1 MNIILL
7 SGGSGQRLWPLS
19 NTVRSKQFIPLL
31 KSESGEHQSM
41 VQRVYH
47 QIKTVDKDANVVIAT
62 GKRQVGTIKHQLGS
76 KVSICV
82 EPCRRDTFPAIALA
96 SAYLAGMKGVDPS
109 EPVVVC
115 PVDPYVNLDYFE
127 AVKKLSD
134 MAASSDANL
143 SLMGIAPTFP
153 SSGFGYIMPE
163 TKDEISKVNR
173 FIEKPTEEAAAKYIE
188 EGAIWNGGVFAFK
201 LSYLLNVSKKMLGSA
216 DYQYLYDNYASL
228 TKISFDY
235 AVVEKEDNIQCLRFA
250 GQWQDVGTW
259 SAFCDVM
266 DDEAIGKVQMKDC
279 TNTNVINQLDMP
291 VICVGL
297 NDIVVS
303 VGCDG
308 VLVSDKTQSSTIK
321 PLVDRLDPIARFE
334 EKAWGS
340 FTVLD
345 IQPESLT
352 IKIILLPGHELN
364 YHSHEHRDEVWTV
377 LSGCGYVVVNDE
389 KKDVKAGDVVVLPVG
404 SKHTIHATS
413 ELQVI
418 EVQTG
423 AILDAEDKTKYPL
436 VAVSRY

>member
-31 KSESGEHQSM
+31 SNDKGEHESM
-41 VQRVYH
+41 VQRVYR
-47 QIKTVDKDANVVIAT
+47 QITTVDSSANVVIAT

-76 KVSICV
+76 KVSICI

-96 SAYLAGMKGVDPS
+96 SAFLASVKNVDPD

-127 AVKKLSD
+127 AVKKLSEL
-134 MAASSDANL
+134 AADGQSNL
-143 SLMGIAPTFP
+143 SLLGIAPTFP
-153 SSGFGYIMPE
+153 SSSYGYIMPE
-163 TKDEISKVNR
+163 SKDTVSRVNR
-173 FIEKPTEEAAAKYIE
+173 FIEKPNEAAAAEYIE
-188 EGAIWNGGVFAFK
+188 QGALWNGGVFAYR
-201 LSYLLNVSKKMLGSA
+201 LSYLLDISRKMLGSA
-216 DYQYLYDNYASL
+216 DYQTLYDNYENL

-235 AVVEKEDNIQCLRFA
+235 AVVEKENNIRCLRFA
-250 GQWQDVGTW
+250 GEWRDVGSW
-259 SAFCDVM
+259 DAFTDVM
-266 DDEAIGKVQMKDC
+266 DSEAIGNVQMADC
-279 TNTNVINQLDMP
+279 KNTNVINQLDMP

-308 VLVSDKTQSSTIK
+308 VLVSDKTKSSTIK
-321 PLVDRLDPIARFE
+321 PYVDKLDPMARFE

-340 FTVLD
+340 FTILD

-352 IKIILLPGHELN
+352 IKIILRPGNKLK

-377 LSGCGYVVVNDE
+377 LSGTGYTIVDDVRRE
-389 KKDVKAGDVVVLPVG
+389 VKAGDVITLPVG
-404 SKHTIHATS
+404 SRHTIHATT

-423 AILDAEDKTKYPL
+423 AILDADDKI
-436 VAVSRY
+436 RY

>member
-31 KSESGEHQSM
+31 SNDKGEHESM
-41 VQRVYH
+41 VQRVYR
-47 QIKTVDKDANVVIAT
+47 QITTVDSSANVVIAT

-76 KVSICV
+76 KVSICI

-96 SAYLAGMKGVDPS
+96 SAFLASVKNVSPD

-127 AVKKLSD
+127 AVKKLSELATD
-134 MAASSDANL
+134 GQSNL
-143 SLMGIAPTFP
+143 ALLGIAPTFP
-153 SSGFGYIMPE
+153 SSSYGYIMPE
-163 TKDEISKVNR
+163 SKDTVSRVNR
-173 FIEKPTEEAAAKYIE
+173 FIEKPNETAAAEYIE
-188 EGAIWNGGVFAFK
+188 QGALWNGGVFAYK
-201 LSYLLNVSKKMLGSA
+201 LSYLLEISRKMLGSA
-216 DYQYLYDNYASL
+216 DYQTLYDNYENL

-235 AVVEKEDNIQCLRFA
+235 AVVEKEKNIRCLRFA
-250 GQWQDVGTW
+250 GEWRDVGSW
-259 SAFCDVM
+259 DAFTDVM
-266 DDEAIGKVQMKDC
+266 DSEAIGNVQMADC
-279 TNTNVINQLDMP
+279 KNTNVINQLDMP

-308 VLVSDKTQSSTIK
+308 VLVSDKAKSSTIK
-321 PLVDRLDPIARFE
+321 PYVDKLDPMARFE

-340 FTVLD
+340 FTILD

-352 IKIILLPGHELN
+352 IKIILRPGNELK
-364 YHSHEHRDEVWTV
+364 YHSHEYRDEVWTV
-377 LSGCGYVVVNDE
+377 LSGTGYTIVD
-389 KKDVKAGDVVVLPVG
+389 DVRREVKSGDVITLPVG
-404 SKHTIHATS
+404 SRHTIHATT

-423 AILDAEDKTKYPL
+423 AILDADDKI
-436 VAVSRY
+436 RY

>member
-31 KSESGEHQSM
+31 SNEDGEHESM
-41 VQRVYH
+41 VQRVYR
-47 QIKTVDKDANVVIAT
+47 QITTVDSSANVVIAT

-76 KVSICV
+76 KVSICI

-96 SAYLAGMKGVDPS
+96 SAFLASVKNVNPD

-127 AVKKLSD
+127 AVKKLSEL
-134 MAASSDANL
+134 AADGQSNL
-143 SLMGIAPTFP
+143 SLLGIAPTFP
-153 SSGFGYIMPE
+153 SSSYGYIMPE
-163 TKDEISKVNR
+163 SKDTVSRVSR
-173 FIEKPTEEAAAKYIE
+173 FIEKPNETAATEYIE
-188 EGAIWNGGVFAFK
+188 QGALWNGGVFAYR
-201 LSYLLNVSKKMLGSA
+201 LSYLLDISRKMLGSA
-216 DYQYLYDNYASL
+216 DYQTLYDNYENL

-235 AVVEKEDNIQCLRFA
+235 AVVEKENNIRCLRFS
-250 GQWQDVGTW
+250 GEWRDVGSW
-259 SAFCDVM
+259 DAFTDVM
-266 DDEAIGKVQMKDC
+266 DSETIGNVQMADC
-279 TNTNVINQLDMP
+279 KNTNVINQLDMP

-297 NDIVVS
+297 KDVVVS

-308 VLVSDKTQSSTIK
+308 VLVSDKAKSSTIK
-321 PLVDRLDPIARFE
+321 PYVDKLDPMARFE

-340 FTVLD
+340 FTILD

-352 IKIILLPGHELN
+352 IKIILRPGNELK

-377 LSGCGYVVVNDE
+377 LSGTGYAIVD
-389 KKDVKAGDVVVLPVG
+389 DVRREIKAGDVVTLPVG
-404 SKHTIHATS
+404 CRHTIHATT

-423 AILDAEDKTKYPL
+423 AILDADDKIKHEM
-436 VAVSRY
+436 A

>member
-7 SGGSGQRLWPLS
+7 SGGSGQRLWPIS

-31 KSESGEHQSM
+31 SNDKGEHESM
-41 VQRVYH
+41 VQRVYR
-47 QIKTVDKDANVVIAT
+47 QITTVDSSANVVIAT

-76 KVSICV
+76 KVSICI

-96 SAYLAGMKGVDPS
+96 SAFLASVKNVSPD

-127 AVKKLSD
+127 AVKKLSEL
-134 MAASSDANL
+134 AADGQSNL
-143 SLMGIAPTFP
+143 SLLGIAPTFP
-153 SSGFGYIMPE
+153 SSSYGYIMPKS
-163 TKDEISKVNR
+163 KDTVSRVNR
-173 FIEKPTEEAAAKYIE
+173 FIEKPNETAAAEYIE
-188 EGAIWNGGVFAFK
+188 QGALWNGGVFAYK
-201 LSYLLNVSKKMLGSA
+201 LSYLLEISRKMLGSA
-216 DYQYLYDNYASL
+216 DYQTLYDNYENL

-235 AVVEKEDNIQCLRFA
+235 AVVEKEKNIRCLRFA
-250 GQWQDVGTW
+250 GEWRDVGSW
-259 SAFCDVM
+259 DAFTDVM
-266 DDEAIGKVQMKDC
+266 DSEAIGNVQMADC
-279 TNTNVINQLDMP
+279 KNTNVINQLDMP

-308 VLVSDKTQSSTIK
+308 VLVSDKAKSSTIK
-321 PLVDRLDPIARFE
+321 PYVDKLDPMARFE

-340 FTVLD
+340 FTILD

-352 IKIILLPGHELN
+352 IKIILRPGNELK
-364 YHSHEHRDEVWTV
+364 YHSHKYRDEVWTV
-377 LSGCGYVVVNDE
+377 LSGTGYTIVD
-389 KKDVKAGDVVVLPVG
+389 DVRREVKSGDVITLPVG
-404 SKHTIHATS
+404 SRHTIHATT

-423 AILDAEDKTKYPL
+423 AILDADDKIKHEM
-436 VAVSRY
+436 A

>member
-31 KSESGEHQSM
+31 SNDKGEHESM
-41 VQRVYH
+41 VQRVYR
-47 QIKTVDKDANVVIAT
+47 QITTVDSSANVVIAT

-76 KVSICV
+76 KVSICI

-96 SAYLAGMKGVDPS
+96 SAFLASVKNVDPD

-127 AVKKLSD
+127 AVKKLSEL
-134 MAASSDANL
+134 AADGQSNL
-143 SLMGIAPTFP
+143 SLLGIAPTFP
-153 SSGFGYIMPE
+153 SSSYGYIMPE
-163 TKDEISKVNR
+163 SKDTVSRVNR
-173 FIEKPTEEAAAKYIE
+173 FIEKPNEAAAAEYIE
-188 EGAIWNGGVFAFK
+188 QGALWNGGVFAYR
-201 LSYLLNVSKKMLGSA
+201 LSYLLDISRKMLGSA
-216 DYQYLYDNYASL
+216 DYQTLYDNYENL

-235 AVVEKEDNIQCLRFA
+235 AVVEKENNIRCLRFA
-250 GQWQDVGTW
+250 GEWRDVGSW
-259 SAFCDVM
+259 DAFTDVM
-266 DDEAIGKVQMKDC
+266 DSEAIGNVQMADC
-279 TNTNVINQLDMP
+279 KNTNVINQLDMP

-308 VLVSDKTQSSTIK
+308 VLVSDKTKSSTIK
-321 PLVDRLDPIARFE
+321 PYVDKLDPMARFE

-340 FTVLD
+340 FTILD

-352 IKIILLPGHELN
+352 IKIILRPGNELK

-377 LSGCGYVVVNDE
+377 LSGTGYTIVDDVRRE
-389 KKDVKAGDVVVLPVG
+389 VKAGDVITLPVG
-404 SKHTIHATS
+404 SRHTIHATT

-423 AILDAEDKTKYPL
+423 AILDANDKI
-436 VAVSRY
+436 RY

>member
-31 KSESGEHQSM
+31 SNDKGEHESM
-41 VQRVYH
+41 VQRVYR
-47 QIKTVDKDANVVIAT
+47 QITTVDSSANVVIAT

-76 KVSICV
+76 KVSICI

-96 SAYLAGMKGVDPS
+96 SAFLASVKNVDPD

-127 AVKKLSD
+127 AVKKLSEL
-134 MAASSDANL
+134 AADGQSNL
-143 SLMGIAPTFP
+143 SLLGIAPTFP
-153 SSGFGYIMPE
+153 SSSYGYIMPE
-163 TKDEISKVNR
+163 SKDTVSRVNR
-173 FIEKPTEEAAAKYIE
+173 FIEKPNEAAAAEYIE
-188 EGAIWNGGVFAFK
+188 QGALWNGGVFAYR
-201 LSYLLNVSKKMLGSA
+201 LSYLLDISRKMLGSA
-216 DYQYLYDNYASL
+216 DYQTLYDNYENL

-235 AVVEKEDNIQCLRFA
+235 AVVEKENNIRCLRFA
-250 GQWQDVGTW
+250 GEWRDVGSW
-259 SAFCDVM
+259 DAFTDVM
-266 DDEAIGKVQMKDC
+266 DSEAIGNVQMADC
-279 TNTNVINQLDMP
+279 KNTNVINQLDMP

-308 VLVSDKTQSSTIK
+308 VLVSDKTKSSTIK
-321 PLVDRLDPIARFE
+321 PYVDKLDPMARFE

-340 FTVLD
+340 FTILD

-352 IKIILLPGHELN
+352 IKIILRPGNELK

-377 LSGCGYVVVNDE
+377 LSGTGYTIVDDVRRE
-389 KKDVKAGDVVVLPVG
+389 VKAGDVITLPVG
-404 SKHTIHATS
+404 SRHTIHATT

-423 AILDAEDKTKYPL
+423 AILDADDKIKHEM
-436 VAVSRY
+436 A

>member
-31 KSESGEHQSM
+31 SNDKGEHESM
-41 VQRVYH
+41 VQRVYR
-47 QIKTVDKDANVVIAT
+47 QITTVDSSANVVIAT

-76 KVSICV
+76 KVSICI

-96 SAYLAGMKGVDPS
+96 SAFLASVKNVDPD

-127 AVKKLSD
+127 AVKKLSEL
-134 MAASSDANL
+134 ASDGQSNL
-143 SLMGIAPTFP
+143 SLLGIAPTFP
-153 SSGFGYIMPE
+153 SSSYGYIMPE
-163 TKDEISKVNR
+163 SKDTVSRVNR
-173 FIEKPTEEAAAKYIE
+173 FIEKPNEAAAAEYIE
-188 EGAIWNGGVFAFK
+188 QGALWNGGVFAYR
-201 LSYLLNVSKKMLGSA
+201 LSYLLDISRKMLGSA
-216 DYQYLYDNYASL
+216 DYQTLYDNYENL

-235 AVVEKEDNIQCLRFA
+235 AVVEKENNIRCLRFA
-250 GQWQDVGTW
+250 GEWRDVGSW
-259 SAFCDVM
+259 DAFTDVM
-266 DDEAIGKVQMKDC
+266 DSEAIGNVQMADC
-279 TNTNVINQLDMP
+279 KNTNVINQLDMP

-308 VLVSDKTQSSTIK
+308 VLVSDKTKSSTIK
-321 PLVDRLDPIARFE
+321 PYVDKLDPMARFE

-340 FTVLD
+340 FTILD

-352 IKIILLPGHELN
+352 IKIILRPGNELK

-377 LSGCGYVVVNDE
+377 LSGTGYTIVD
-389 KKDVKAGDVVVLPVG
+389 DVRRELKAGDVITLPVG
-404 SKHTIHATS
+404 SRHTIHATT

-423 AILDAEDKTKYPL
+423 AILDADDKI
-436 VAVSRY
+436 RY

>member
-31 KSESGEHQSM
+31 SNDKGEHESM
-41 VQRVYH
+41 VQRVYR
-47 QIKTVDKDANVVIAT
+47 QITTVDSSANVVIAT

-76 KVSICV
+76 KVSICI

-96 SAYLAGMKGVDPS
+96 SAFLASVKNVSPD

-127 AVKKLSD
+127 AVKKLSEL
-134 MAASSDANL
+134 AADGQSNL
-143 SLMGIAPTFP
+143 SLLGIAPTFP
-153 SSGFGYIMPE
+153 SSSYGYIMPE
-163 TKDEISKVNR
+163 SKDTVSRVNR
-173 FIEKPTEEAAAKYIE
+173 FIEKPNETAAAEYIE
-188 EGAIWNGGVFAFK
+188 QGALWNGGVFAYK
-201 LSYLLNVSKKMLGSA
+201 LSYLLEISRKMLGSA
-216 DYQYLYDNYASL
+216 DYQTLYDNYENL

-235 AVVEKEDNIQCLRFA
+235 AVVEKEKNIRCLRFA
-250 GQWQDVGTW
+250 GEWRDVGSW
-259 SAFCDVM
+259 DAFTDVM
-266 DDEAIGKVQMKDC
+266 DSEAIGNVQMADC
-279 TNTNVINQLDMP
+279 KNTNVINQLDMP

-308 VLVSDKTQSSTIK
+308 VLVSDKAKSSTIK
-321 PLVDRLDPIARFE
+321 PYVDKLDPMARFE

-340 FTVLD
+340 FTILD

-352 IKIILLPGHELN
+352 IKIILRPGNELK
-364 YHSHEHRDEVWTV
+364 YHSHEYRDEVWTV
-377 LSGCGYVVVNDE
+377 LSGTGYTIVD
-389 KKDVKAGDVVVLPVG
+389 DVRREVKSGDVITLPVG
-404 SKHTIHATS
+404 SRHTIHATT

-423 AILDAEDKTKYPL
+423 AILDADDKIKHEM
-436 VAVSRY
+436 A

>member
-31 KSESGEHQSM
+31 SNDKGEHESM
-41 VQRVYH
+41 VQRVYR
-47 QIKTVDKDANVVIAT
+47 QITTVDSSANVVIAT

-76 KVSICV
+76 KVSICI

-96 SAYLAGMKGVDPS
+96 SAFLASVKNVDPD

-127 AVKKLSD
+127 SVKKLSEL
-134 MAASSDANL
+134 ASDGQSNL
-143 SLMGIAPTFP
+143 SLLGIAPTFP
-153 SSGFGYIMPE
+153 SSSYGYIMPE
-163 TKDEISKVNR
+163 SKDTVSRVNR
-173 FIEKPTEEAAAKYIE
+173 FIEKPNEAAAAEYIE
-188 EGAIWNGGVFAFK
+188 QGALWNGGVFAYR
-201 LSYLLNVSKKMLGSA
+201 LSYLLDISRKMLGSA
-216 DYQYLYDNYASL
+216 DYQTLYDNYENL

-235 AVVEKEDNIQCLRFA
+235 AVVEKENNIRCLRFA
-250 GQWQDVGTW
+250 GEWRDVGSW
-259 SAFCDVM
+259 DAFTDVM
-266 DDEAIGKVQMKDC
+266 DSEAIGNVQMADC
-279 TNTNVINQLDMP
+279 KNTNVINQLDMP

-308 VLVSDKTQSSTIK
+308 VLVSDKTKSSTIK
-321 PLVDRLDPIARFE
+321 PYVDKLDPMARFE

-340 FTVLD
+340 FTILD

-352 IKIILLPGHELN
+352 IKIILRPGNELK

-377 LSGCGYVVVNDE
+377 LSGTGYTIVDDVRRE
-389 KKDVKAGDVVVLPVG
+389 VKAGDVITLPVG
-404 SKHTIHATS
+404 SRHTIHATT

-423 AILDAEDKTKYPL
+423 AILDADDKI
-436 VAVSRY
+436 RY

>member
-31 KSESGEHQSM
+31 SNDKGEHESM
-41 VQRVYH
+41 VQRVYR
-47 QIKTVDKDANVVIAT
+47 QITTVDSSANVVIAT

-76 KVSICV
+76 KVSICI

-96 SAYLAGMKGVDPS
+96 SAFLASVKNVDPD

-127 AVKKLSD
+127 AVKKLSEL
-134 MAASSDANL
+134 AADGQSNL
-143 SLMGIAPTFP
+143 SLLGIAPTFP
-153 SSGFGYIMPE
+153 SSSYGYIMPE
-163 TKDEISKVNR
+163 SKDTVSRVNR
-173 FIEKPTEEAAAKYIE
+173 FIEKPNEAAAAEYIE
-188 EGAIWNGGVFAFK
+188 QGALWNGGVFAYR
-201 LSYLLNVSKKMLGSA
+201 LSYLLDISRKMLGSA
-216 DYQYLYDNYASL
+216 DYQTLYDNYENL

-235 AVVEKEDNIQCLRFA
+235 AVVEKENNIRCLRFA
-250 GQWQDVGTW
+250 GEWRDVGSW
-259 SAFCDVM
+259 DAFTDVM
-266 DDEAIGKVQMKDC
+266 DSEAIGNVQMADC
-279 TNTNVINQLDMP
+279 KNTNVINQLDMP

-308 VLVSDKTQSSTIK
+308 VLVSDKTKSSTIK
-321 PLVDRLDPIARFE
+321 PYVDKLDPMARFE

-340 FTVLD
+340 FTILD

-352 IKIILLPGHELN
+352 IKIILRPGNELK

-377 LSGCGYVVVNDE
+377 LSGTGYTIVDDVRRE
-389 KKDVKAGDVVVLPVG
+389 VKAGDVITLPVG
-404 SKHTIHATS
+404 SRHTIHATT

-423 AILDAEDKTKYPL
+423 AILDADDKI
-436 VAVSRY
+436 RY

>member
-31 KSESGEHQSM
+31 SNDKGEHESM
-41 VQRVYH
+41 VQRVYR
-47 QIKTVDKDANVVIAT
+47 QITTVDSSANVVIAT

-76 KVSICV
+76 KVSICI

-96 SAYLAGMKGVDPS
+96 SAFLASVKNVDPD

-127 AVKKLSD
+127 AVKKLSEL
-134 MAASSDANL
+134 AADGQSNL
-143 SLMGIAPTFP
+143 SLLGIAPTFP
-153 SSGFGYIMPE
+153 SSSYGYIMPE
-163 TKDEISKVNR
+163 SKDTVSRVNR
-173 FIEKPTEEAAAKYIE
+173 FIEKPNEAAAAEYIE
-188 EGAIWNGGVFAFK
+188 QGALWNGGVFAYK
-201 LSYLLNVSKKMLGSA
+201 LSYLLDISRKMLGSA
-216 DYQYLYDNYASL
+216 DYQTLYDNYENL

-235 AVVEKEDNIQCLRFA
+235 AVVEKENNIRCLRFA
-250 GQWQDVGTW
+250 GEWRDVGSW
-259 SAFCDVM
+259 DAFTDVM
-266 DDEAIGKVQMKDC
+266 DSEAIGNVQMADC
-279 TNTNVINQLDMP
+279 KNTNVINQLDMP

-308 VLVSDKTQSSTIK
+308 VLVSDKTKSSTIK
-321 PLVDRLDPIARFE
+321 PYVDKLDPMARFE

-340 FTVLD
+340 FTILD

-352 IKIILLPGHELN
+352 IKIILRPGNELK

-377 LSGCGYVVVNDE
+377 LSGTGYTIVDDVRRE
-389 KKDVKAGDVVVLPVG
+389 VKAGDVITLPVG
-404 SKHTIHATS
+404 SRHTIHATT

-423 AILDAEDKTKYPL
+423 AILDADDKI
-436 VAVSRY
+436 RY

>member
-31 KSESGEHQSM
+31 SNENGEQESM
-41 VQRVYH
+41 VQRVYR
-47 QIKTVDKDANVVIAT
+47 QITTVESDTNVVIAT

-96 SAYLAGMKGVDPS
+96 SAFLASVKNVDPD

-127 AVKKLSD
+127 AVKKLSEL
-134 MAASSDANL
+134 AADGQSNL
-143 SLMGIAPTFP
+143 SLLGIAPTFP
-153 SSGFGYIMPE
+153 SSSYGYIMPE
-163 TKDEISKVNR
+163 SKDTVSRVNR
-173 FIEKPTEEAAAKYIE
+173 FIEKPNEEAAAAYIE
-188 EGAIWNGGVFAFK
+188 QGALWNGGVFAYK
-201 LSYLLNVSKKMLGSA
+201 LSYLLDISRKMLGSA
-216 DYQYLYDNYASL
+216 DYQTLYDNYENL

-235 AVVEKEDNIQCLRFA
+235 AVVEKEPNIRCLRFA
-250 GQWQDVGTW
+250 GEWRDVGSW
-259 SAFCDVM
+259 DAFTDVM
-266 DDEAIGKVQMKDC
+266 DSAAIGNVQMADC
-279 TNTNVINQLDMP
+279 TNTNVINQLDLP

-297 NDIVVS
+297 KDVVVS

-308 VLVSDKTQSSTIK
+308 VLVSDKAKSSTIK
-321 PLVDRLDPIARFE
+321 PYVDKLDPMARFE

-340 FTVLD
+340 FTILD

-352 IKIILLPGHELN
+352 IKIILRPGNELK
-364 YHSHEHRDEVWTV
+364 YHSHEHRDEVWNV
-377 LSGCGYVVVNDE
+377 LSGTGYVIVD
-389 KKDVKAGDVVVLPVG
+389 DVRREIKSGDVIALPVG
-404 SKHTIHATS
+404 CRHTMHATS

-423 AILDAEDKTKYPL
+423 AILDANDKIKY
-436 VAVSRY
+436 

>member
-31 KSESGEHQSM
+31 SNDKGEHESM
-41 VQRVYH
+41 VQRVYR
-47 QIKTVDKDANVVIAT
+47 QITTVDSSANVVIAT

-76 KVSICV
+76 KVSICI

-96 SAYLAGMKGVDPS
+96 SAFLASVKNVSPD

-127 AVKKLSD
+127 AVKKLSEL
-134 MAASSDANL
+134 AADGQSNL
-143 SLMGIAPTFP
+143 SLLGIAPTFP
-153 SSGFGYIMPE
+153 SSSYGYIMPE
-163 TKDEISKVNR
+163 SKDTVSRVNR
-173 FIEKPTEEAAAKYIE
+173 FIEKPNETAAAEYIE
-188 EGAIWNGGVFAFK
+188 QGALWNGGVFAYK
-201 LSYLLNVSKKMLGSA
+201 LSYLLEISRKMLGSA
-216 DYQYLYDNYASL
+216 DYQTLYDNYENL

-235 AVVEKEDNIQCLRFA
+235 AVVEKEKNIRCLRFA
-250 GQWQDVGTW
+250 GEWRDVGSW
-259 SAFCDVM
+259 DAFTDVM
-266 DDEAIGKVQMKDC
+266 DSEAIGNVQMADC
-279 TNTNVINQLDMP
+279 KNTNVINQLDMP

-308 VLVSDKTQSSTIK
+308 VLVSDKAKSSTIK
-321 PLVDRLDPIARFE
+321 PYVDKLDPMARFE

-340 FTVLD
+340 FTILD

-352 IKIILLPGHELN
+352 IKIILRPGNELK
-364 YHSHEHRDEVWTV
+364 YHSHEYRDEVWTV
-377 LSGCGYVVVNDE
+377 LSGTGYTIVD
-389 KKDVKAGDVVVLPVG
+389 DVKREVKSGDVITLPVG
-404 SKHTIHATS
+404 SRHTIHATT

-423 AILDAEDKTKYPL
+423 AILDADDKIKHEM
-436 VAVSRY
+436 A